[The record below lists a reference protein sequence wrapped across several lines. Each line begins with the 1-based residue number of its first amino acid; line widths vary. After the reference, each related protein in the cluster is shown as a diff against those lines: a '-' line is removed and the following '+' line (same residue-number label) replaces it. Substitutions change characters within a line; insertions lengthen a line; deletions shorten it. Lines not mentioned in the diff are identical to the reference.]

1 MLAIARALM
10 ARPKLLLMD
19 EPSLG
24 LAPKIVAQIFQIIR
38 EIQQRGATILLVEQN
53 AHMALRVANRA
64 YVMQTGRIVLEGS
77 GEELLRSEEV
87 RKAYLGE

>member
-1 MLAIARALM
+1 
-10 ARPKLLLMD
+10 
-19 EPSLG
+19 
-24 LAPKIVAQIFQIIR
+24 
-38 EIQQRGATILLVEQN
+38 
-53 AHMALRVANRA
+53 MALRVANRA